1 MGGFVSKV
9 SYSCQTFMTFVSA
22 SLVGAFIVIVKLRVI
37 FAKVRLKLYWSPV
50 TSPAR
55 GPATDRM
62 LGHESGAGQQEEAG
76 AGDAVIDLGP
86 DIHSATPYHKP
97 RNHLIGFKLT

>member
-1 MGGFVSKV
+1 MGGFVSIV

-22 SLVGAFIVIVKLRVI
+22 SLVGAFTVIVKLRVI

-50 TSPAR
+50 TSPAQ

-62 LGHESGAGQQEEAG
+62 LDTSLVPGSRRK
-76 AGDAVIDLGP
+76 LGLEMQ
-86 DIHSATPYHKP
+86 S
-97 RNHLIGFKLT
+97 LIWVQTSTVPHHTTSLAIT

>member
-1 MGGFVSKV
+1 
-9 SYSCQTFMTFVSA
+9 MTSHQP
-22 SLVGAFIVIVKLRVI
+22 
-37 FAKVRLKLYWSPV
+37 SP
-50 TSPAR
+50 

-86 DIHSATPYHKP
+86 GIHSATPYHKP